1 MLSSELEELCKV
13 SNINLLILDQ
23 KEYISIKRFD
33 GVNPKFFM
41 CLGEE
46 QIAETN
52 KIVEML
58 LVDILDE
65 IILKNI
71 YDDLITDD
79 NGYRYFNGMAIDI
92 IRIGC
97 YEPFSH
103 LVEYYNERY
112 MTQITN
118 DELMDYIDHTLYE
131 FSNDFINE
139 YIDHK

>member
-1 MLSSELEELCKV
+1 MSLQIELEGLGEV
-13 SNINLLILDQ
+13 SNINLLKLNQ
-23 KEYISIKRFD
+23 KDYTNIKRFTGIND
-33 GVNPKFFM
+33 KLFM
-41 CLGEE
+41 YICSDK
-46 QIAETN
+46 N
-52 KIVEML
+52 VELL
-58 LVDILDE
+58 LVDVLDE
-65 IILKNI
+65 IILRNI

-118 DELMDYIDHTLYE
+118 DELMEYIDKTLYE

-139 YIDHK
+139 YIDLK